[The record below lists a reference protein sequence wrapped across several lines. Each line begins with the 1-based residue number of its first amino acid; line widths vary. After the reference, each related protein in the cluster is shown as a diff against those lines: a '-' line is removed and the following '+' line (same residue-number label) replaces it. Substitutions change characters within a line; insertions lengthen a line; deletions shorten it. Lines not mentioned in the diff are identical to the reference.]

1 MPTLTLA
8 IPQDMKEEMETLP
21 EINWSEIA
29 REAIM
34 QKITEY
40 RIFKAVVAKSKLT
53 QKDALDIGR
62 KVNESLYKEYK
73 KRSEGA
79 R

>member
-53 QKDALDIGR
+53 QKDALGIGR

>member
-53 QKDALDIGR
+53 QKGALDIGR